1 MNMKIHVAARRAI
14 AAVALAASAV
24 AVGSSATAN
33 AVPAPLPLNKPGPIT
48 FCSVFGGELPIIGRL
63 PYCQKKKVEVNV
75 GGNSGGP
82 ITVPIER

>member
-1 MNMKIHVAARRAI
+1 MRCPRPYRSTN
-14 AAVALAASAV
+14 
-24 AVGSSATAN
+24 
-33 AVPAPLPLNKPGPIT
+33 PGPIS